1 MMDIKEVLL
10 VWFVNVLTKSLQLV
24 VLNKMNNSLKNHIN
38 QLLECFFFFKYIY
51 HLNLTEIFLIF
62 FLSFI
67 SLFSLILEFSYLC

>member
-1 MMDIKEVLL
+1 MVCKCFDKKSTVSCIKQNEQFTEESHKPIIRV
-10 VWFVNVLTKSLQLV
+10 F
-24 VLNKMNNSLKNHIN
+24 
-38 QLLECFFFFKYIY
+38 FFFFKYIY

>member
-1 MMDIKEVLL
+1 MDIKEVLL

-38 QLLECFFFFKYIY
+38 QLLECFFFFFKYIY